1 MFAIAEHSAASLDD
15 GEDETYTCERIMRKV
30 VEKMKLLVVAGPPSS
45 GKTSVIL
52 QLIAALGVP
61 RGTAGV
67 VKFDTAPL
75 PTRMTWTGKTLR
87 ELAELI
93 KSWNYLEAAVGQAA
107 INAWYNSP
115 EIARQNG
122 VDMDQ
127 SPREDRMNDPFI
139 MSQREIRGKKVVT
152 IGHFPYLEKLF
163 GPICDLAIIEHEPDM
178 NGDYPF
184 EAADYLLPE
193 CDYAYLNAS
202 GLVDKSLPRMLA
214 LSRNAE
220 KITLVGPCAPLW
232 PGFAQYGVQDVSGL
246 VISDAE
252 RAMRMAAGA
261 EQCKPFAAGRKVAL
275 RMAKEE

>member
-1 MFAIAEHSAASLDD
+1 
-15 GEDETYTCERIMRKV
+15 
-30 VEKMKLLVVAGPPSS
+30 
-45 GKTSVIL
+45 
-52 QLIAALGVP
+52 
-61 RGTAGV
+61 
-67 VKFDTAPL
+67 
-75 PTRMTWTGKTLR
+75 
-87 ELAELI
+87 
-93 KSWNYLEAAVGQAA
+93 
-107 INAWYNSP
+107 
-115 EIARQNG
+115 
-122 VDMDQ
+122 
-127 SPREDRMNDPFI
+127 MNDPFI

-152 IGHFPYLEKLF
+152 IGRFPYLEKLF
-163 GPICDLAIIEHEPDM
+163 EPICGLAIIEHEPDM

-232 PGFAQYGVQDVSGL
+232 PGFARYGVQDVSGL
-246 VISDAE
+246 VITDAE

>member
-1 MFAIAEHSAASLDD
+1 
-15 GEDETYTCERIMRKV
+15 
-30 VEKMKLLVVAGPPSS
+30 MKLLVVAGPPSS

-67 VKFDTAPL
+67 AKFDTRPFTHPDDL
-75 PTRMTWTGKTLR
+75 TGKTLR

-122 VDMDQ
+122 VEMDQ

-139 MSQREIRGKKVVT
+139 MSQREVRGKKVVT

-163 GPICDLAIIEHEPDM
+163 EPICDLAIIEHEPDM

-184 EAADYLLPE
+184 KAADYLLPE

-202 GLVDKSLPRMLA
+202 GLADKSLPRMLA

-220 KITLVGPCAPLW
+220 KITLVGPCAPL
-232 PGFAQYGVQDVSGL
+232 
-246 VISDAE
+246 
-252 RAMRMAAGA
+252 
-261 EQCKPFAAGRKVAL
+261 
-275 RMAKEE
+275 